1 MKMLTALKLFSF
13 NLEIWFGHKI
23 YYLQKISYQHMLT
36 WLKFCEWHFSMDN
49 MRTRHVIALDR
60 CCLCK
65 RSGETIY
72 HIIFHCDVAREL
84 WALIFHLFGLE
95 WVMPQSLVELLASE
109 QAMAK

>member
-1 MKMLTALKLFSF
+1 MAAL
-13 NLEIWFGHKI
+13 GKI
-23 YYLQKISYQHMLT
+23 LIL
-36 WLKFCEWHFSMDN
+36 DN